1 MCQNSVAR
9 PYLFTH
15 RDRHKHKHN
24 LYKTRSHPP
33 NCNQPL
39 RLSGQLPCCHNQ
51 KPPCFFPECLTHF
64 ATFAHSEP
72 NTLSA
77 WSIYKY
83 FFLSKTTCTK
93 TKNGKRRPKE
103 RNLSLWNMPSR
114 AFRCQGSPRL
124 CKYYLIINFYNVL
137 FKCKDL
143 SCTN

>member
-83 FFLSKTTCTK
+83 FFYPKLLARKLK
-93 TKNGKRRPKE
+93 MGKGGPKKGT
-103 RNLSLWNMPSR
+103 
-114 AFRCQGSPRL
+114 FRCGTCQAELFDAKDHHVCVS
-124 CKYYLIINFYNVL
+124 IIL
-137 FKCKDL
+137 
-143 SCTN
+143 